1 MNDKHPDVY
10 PADFIKDGNDL
21 THLGKDQS
29 KPALIILNQPIA
41 DTRVLDRLW
50 NHTSYRLCADGGA
63 NQLHDLFVLNDPSR
77 LDQYLPDIVH
87 GDLDSLRDDVKAH
100 YQGRGV
106 EVTQDPDQ
114 YSTDFGKAIKQ
125 VLREQPWQRNFL
137 VLGTIAGR
145 LDQGIGLLS
154 EIYRE
159 QHSKE
164 CPNLRFWL
172 FSESSISFT
181 LPAGTTTIHTP
192 LAEKVITPN
201 IGILPIFGPAHISTN
216 GLEWD
221 VKDWYTQM
229 GGQVSTSNHIVKDQ
243 ITVSTDAEVLF
254 TVERRKSV
262 AG

>member
-1 MNDKHPDVY
+1 MGDTHPDAH
-10 PADFIKDGNDL
+10 PADFIKDGNEL
-21 THLGKDQS
+21 THLDKDQS

-41 DTRVLDRLW
+41 DTKVLGRLW

-63 NQLHDLFVLNDPSR
+63 NQLYDLFTQNDPSQ
-77 LDQYLPDIVH
+77 LDRYLPNIIH
-87 GDLDSLRDDVKAH
+87 GDLDSLREDVKSYYKEH
-100 YQGRGV
+100 NV
-106 EVTQDPDQ
+106 EVTEDPDQ

-159 QHSKE
+159 QHSKQHA
-164 CPNLRFWL
+164 NIRFWL

-181 LPAGTTTIHTP
+181 LSPGTTTIHTP
-192 LAEKVITPN
+192 LGEKVITPN

-221 VKDWYTQM
+221 VTDWHTQM
-229 GGQVSTSNHIVKDQ
+229 GGQVSTSNHIVEDQ
-243 ITVSTDAEVLF
+243 ITISTDAEVLF